1 MSAGTGDCASE
12 SIDVDAMK
20 NKFAFADDTLVGRD
34 TITEVYSALASF
46 VRNESL
52 SVPNEIC

>member
-20 NKFAFADDTLVGRD
+20 NKFSFADDTLIGRD
-34 TITEVYSALASF
+34 TITEVDGTFDSF

-52 SVPNEIC
+52 SLANEIC